1 MAPPSRRPGH
11 SRKAQYGLFTGYVIA
26 GIGALIGAAL
36 LAISLLEPA
45 AFGGLRGVSI
55 DVTSPVSRTTARARE
70 GGQGLIE
77 TVRGYL
83 RAGSQ
88 NAALKREVELARIR
102 LAAAQSLKQEN
113 ARLKGLL
120 GLGNSDVEPVA
131 ITHMLGSSGSSAR
144 RFGYIG
150 AGRDRGVTPGMP
162 VRTARGVV
170 GRVLE
175 TSFTTSRVL
184 LLTDSQSVLP
194 VRLADRDVIA
204 FAQGRGDGRI
214 DIRLINLGLN
224 PLKRGDMFVTSGAG
238 GFFQP
243 GLPVALVEQLTDDG
257 AIARIV
263 SDPAAADFV
272 AVEPLYQPVLTKAA
286 RTPVDQPLPGSQTG
300 EEGGDAPSAE

>member
-1 MAPPSRRPGH
+1 MAPSSRRPGH

-26 GIGALIGAAL
+26 GIGALLGAAL
-36 LAISLLEPA
+36 LVISLIEPG
-45 AFGGLRGVSI
+45 AFGNLRGVAN
-55 DVTSPVSRTTARARE
+55 DAVAPVSRTTAEARE
-70 GGQGLIE
+70 GGKGLIE

-102 LAAAQSLKQEN
+102 LKADEAVKQEN

-120 GLGNSDVEPVA
+120 DLRTSETKPVA
-131 ITHMLGSSGSSAR
+131 IAHFVGSSGASAR

-150 AGRDRGVTPGMP
+150 AGRSRGVEAGMP

-175 TSFTTSRVL
+175 ASFTTSRVL

-238 GFFQP
+238 GFFRP
-243 GLPVALVEQLTDDG
+243 GLPVAMVEQLTDDG
-257 AIARIV
+257 AIARVV

-272 AVEPLYQPVLTKAA
+272 AVEPLYQPVLIEAA
-286 RTPVDQPLPGSQTG
+286 RTPAEEALPGSEQDQ
-300 EEGGDAPSAE
+300 EPAPR